1 MDQKHNE
8 KSPGGTRLAN
18 HKVLS
23 VEDDDFLSNLFG
35 TKLVHEGCIYF
46 HARNGE
52 EALQL
57 ADRET
62 PDIILLDLMLP
73 GMSGFDVLKSLHEN
87 PRFTST
93 PVLILSNLGQKEDIE
108 RCRALGATKYLIKAE
123 HDLDDI
129 INEIVKMLK
138 EKLKYPVS

>member
-1 MDQKHNE
+1 MDQAKN
-8 KSPGGTRLAN
+8 GTNAGPMRLTN

-23 VEDDDFLSNLFG
+23 VEDDDFLSNIFG
-35 TKLVHEGCIYF
+35 TKLVHEGYTYF
-46 HARNGE
+46 HARDGE
-52 EALQL
+52 EALQI
-57 ADRET
+57 ADRES

-108 RCRALGATKYLIKAE
+108 RTKALGATKYLVKAE

-129 INEIVKMLK
+129 INEIVKILR
-138 EKLKYPVS
+138 EKAK